1 MDGLYAHTPFLERAL
16 ARQGAVLVVNQSAG
30 EVPALASLQ
39 LHSLAARRAYAVENK
54 HVLIGL
60 TRAVH
65 RAMQLLHGGEAG
77 TMQALLR
84 AGVPGLERDLLRT
97 LLPLYVPAMPQTPV
111 LLPDGIRR
119 SVSLFGT
126 GGGRPRAEYRRGAD
140 GGWSGAASRGDCAQR
155 HQSFGARRCDARD
168 LGGLD
173 APGGSD
179 ERRQAQWRA
188 SVPHLN

>member
-1 MDGLYAHTPFLERAL
+1 VDGLYAHTPFLERAL

-65 RAMQLLHGGEAG
+65 RALQLLHGNEDG

-126 GGGRPRAEYRRGAD
+126 GGGPSGGGGGRGSLDLARTD
-140 GGWSGAASRGDCAQR
+140 LAPYLMPEVAGGLVLTAVLAVT
-155 HQSFGARRCDARD
+155 ARRVGA
-168 LGGLD
+168 
-173 APGGSD
+173 
-179 ERRQAQWRA
+179 
-188 SVPHLN
+188 